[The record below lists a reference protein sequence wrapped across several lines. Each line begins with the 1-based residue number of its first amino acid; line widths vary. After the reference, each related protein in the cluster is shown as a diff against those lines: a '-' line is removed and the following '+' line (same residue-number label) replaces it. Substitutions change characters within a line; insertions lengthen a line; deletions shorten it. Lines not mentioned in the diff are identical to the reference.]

1 MLCSGVFCLEYIV
14 QPGDTLFFI
23 AQRFNATV
31 SALLS
36 DNPQITDPNLIVPG
50 MILTISDAV
59 PTPPTRVCPL
69 LRRGDRG
76 RDVQRL
82 QILLRV
88 AGFSPGPADGI
99 FGAATQRALTAFQRS
114 VREIEIVSGVADF
127 ETWTALGAE
136 CEPGPVLPP
145 GIVKY
150 IVRPFESL
158 YIIAARFNVTVQ
170 EILQVNPDIQNP
182 ARILAGQ
189 EINVPVIESD

>member
-1 MLCSGVFCLEYIV
+1 MNYIV
-14 QPGDTLFFI
+14 QPGDTLFLI
-23 AQRFNATV
+23 ARRFGITV
-31 SALLS
+31 PALLQL
-36 DNPQITDPNLIVPG
+36 NPQISDPDRIEPG
-50 MILTISDAV
+50 MVLTISELE
-59 PTPPTRVCPL
+59 PTPPTRICPL

-76 RDVQRL
+76 HDVARL

-99 FGAATQRALTAFQRS
+99 FGAQTQRMLTAFQRS

-145 GIVKY
+145 GIVHY
-150 IVRPFESL
+150 IVRPGESL
-158 YIIAARFNVTVQ
+158 YIISARFDVTVQ
-170 EILQVNPDIQNP
+170 EILNANPGIQNP

-189 EINVPVIESD
+189 EINVPVTQEGVSG